1 MAWPAQGRSIRRD
14 GGREANEHELTLK
27 KARMW
32 VSSRRSRLPLR
43 NSDSKG
49 VLLPMRFAKSEAFLT
64 FSHFMLRIH
73 SMSAHMLA

>member
-1 MAWPAQGRSIRRD
+1 MAWPAQGRSIRMD
-14 GGREANEHELTLK
+14 GGREANEHELRIK
-27 KARMW
+27 KARLRA
-32 VSSRRSRLPLR
+32 SSRRSSLPLR
-43 NSDSKG
+43 NSESKG